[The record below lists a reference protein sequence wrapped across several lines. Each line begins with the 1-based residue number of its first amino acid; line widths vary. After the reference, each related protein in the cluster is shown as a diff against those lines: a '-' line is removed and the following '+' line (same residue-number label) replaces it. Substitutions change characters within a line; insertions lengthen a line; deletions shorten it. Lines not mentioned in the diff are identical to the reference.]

1 MFRPSG
7 VVYPIGFAMPGM
19 TNVLSCPVARASSST
34 PPLPENTWNNARFPS
49 GDQASST
56 GANRESG
63 QRASWYVVPEGLIRF
78 RVSGPERPPS
88 GWAVVYWARI
98 QPGPT
103 RSHGTPARVAEAAA
117 AGAAGAAGAADWAAA
132 TPAVVP
138 AVNRK

>member
-1 MFRPSG
+1 
-7 VVYPIGFAMPGM
+7 MPGM
-19 TNVLSCPVARASSST
+19 TNVLSCPVARVSSST
-34 PPLPENTWNNARFPS
+34 PPLPENTWNSARFPS
-49 GDQASST
+49 GDQASRT

-63 QRASWYVVPEGLIRF
+63 QRASWYVVPEELIRS
-78 RVSGPERPPS
+78 RVSGPGRPPS

-117 AGAAGAAGAADWAAA
+117 AGAAAAGAAAAA

-138 AVNRK
+138 AVNRTAVRIAVRDARR